1 MKFASI
7 SKLQKKIEKKKS
19 IKKVLDIK
27 IYCFVSGIY
36 FLQKLVEFLSRES
49 TFHLNQI
56 IEISLS
62 PPSPQIK
69 SSNFGP
75 FKKIL

>member
-7 SKLQKKIEKKKS
+7 SKLQKKIEKKKKKS

-56 IEISLS
+56 TEISLS
-62 PPSPQIK
+62 PPK
-69 SSNFGP
+69 
-75 FKKIL
+75 